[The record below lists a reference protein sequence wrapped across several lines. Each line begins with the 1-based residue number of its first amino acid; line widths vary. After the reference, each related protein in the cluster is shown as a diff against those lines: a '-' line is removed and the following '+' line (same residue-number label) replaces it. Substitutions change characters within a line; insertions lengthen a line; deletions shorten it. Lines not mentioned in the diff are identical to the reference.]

1 MIYFLSLTHFP
12 TKKAYGVT
20 ISGTHLA
27 AVASG
32 FKAEVI
38 APNSLEGSNLRSKS
52 LLICMRALR
61 FLYRGVPALISKL
74 AFAAHRVLFCLVI
87 KTQLAPN
94 PLDVFWIRD
103 LSLAEFLSRHFPNN
117 RVILEVHQLQS
128 RANLIRMGKLSNDVI
143 LGPIS
148 EAISKQLEVWR
159 GNKVAIQLSM
169 GVSEAFF
176 STTTLETRTFEY
188 DIGYFG
194 SYKSGGHEQGIDSVL
209 VQLIPRLKTDCNF
222 RVLFAGVGREG
233 VNSLRKIGSSEGLMD
248 RVDIVEHLEHS
259 LVADEMRRCRTLL
272 LPYPEGTFFEGRF
285 PIKALEY
292 AATKR
297 PILCSRT
304 KSHTNLFGDHH
315 VWFYEFGDP
324 TGLLNA
330 FDNVRANQ
338 ILAAKKVDRAFDL
351 AREHTYFER
360 VNKVKPLIS
369 Q

>member
-27 AVASG
+27 ALASG

-38 APNSLEGSNLRSKS
+38 APNSLEGNNLGSKS
-52 LLICMRALR
+52 LLVCMRVLR
-61 FLYRGVPALISKL
+61 VLYRGVPAAISKL
-74 AFAAHRVLFCLVI
+74 AFALHRVLFCFVI
-87 KTQLAPN
+87 KTVLAPN
-94 PLDVFWIRD
+94 SFDVFWIRD
-103 LSLAEFLSRHFPNN
+103 LSLAEFLSRHFPDN

-128 RANLIRMGKLSNDVI
+128 RANLIKMGKLSDDVI

-159 GNKVAIQLSM
+159 GNKVKIHLPM
-169 GVSEAFF
+169 GVSEVFF
-176 STTTLETRTFEY
+176 STSKLGACTFEY

-209 VQLIPRLKTDCNF
+209 LQLVPRLNTNNNF
-222 RVLFAGVGREG
+222 RVLFAGVGLEG
-233 VNSLRKIGSSEGLMD
+233 VNNLRKVSSNAGLTD
-248 RVDIVEHLEHS
+248 QVVILEHLEHG
-259 LVADEMRRCRTLL
+259 LVAAEMRKCRTLL

-304 KSHTNLFGDHH
+304 KSHTNLFDDNH

-324 TGLLNA
+324 TGILNA
-330 FDNVRANQ
+330 FDHVQKNQ
-338 ILAAKKVDRAFDL
+338 DLAARKVERSFDL
-351 AREHTYFER
+351 ARKHTYVDR
-360 VNKVKPLIS
+360 VDKVKPLIS
-369 Q
+369 

>member
-32 FKAEVI
+32 FKSEVI
-38 APNSLEGSNLRSKS
+38 APNSLEGTNLGSKS
-52 LLICMRALR
+52 LLACMRVLR
-61 FLYRGVPALISKL
+61 FLYRGVPAAISKL
-74 AFAAHRVLFCLVI
+74 AFAVHRVLFCVVVKIVLTP
-87 KTQLAPN
+87 KS
-94 PLDVFWIRD
+94 LDVFWIRD

-128 RANLIRMGKLSNDVI
+128 RANLLKISKLSNDVI

-148 EAISKQLEVWR
+148 EAISNQLEMWR
-159 GNKVAIQLSM
+159 GSKKKIYLPM
-169 GVSEAFF
+169 GVSEVFF
-176 STTTLETRTFEY
+176 STSKSDTCIFEY

-194 SYKSGGHEQGIDSVL
+194 SYKSSGHEQGIDSVL
-209 VQLIPRLKTDCNF
+209 LQLIPRLNANNNF
-222 RVLFAGVGREG
+222 RVIFAGVGLEG
-233 VNSLRKIGSSEGLMD
+233 VKNLGKISSNAGLMAQ
-248 RVDIVEHLEHS
+248 VLILEHLEHGQ
-259 LVADEMRRCRTLL
+259 VAGEMRKCRTLL

-304 KSHTNLFGDHH
+304 KSHTNLFDDNH
-315 VWFYEFGDP
+315 VWFYEFSDP
-324 TGLLNA
+324 TGILNA
-330 FDNVRANQ
+330 FDDIQKNQ
-338 ILAAKKVDRAFDL
+338 DLASQKVDRSFDL
-351 AREHTYFER
+351 ARRHTYIDR
-360 VNKVKPLIS
+360 VNKVKSLIS
-369 Q
+369 